1 MAAGDVNKVILV
13 GRVTRGPIIKPTK
26 AGVPQAVFGLSTTEI
41 WFDKATDSKRERT
54 TQHRIVVYGGPLVT
68 TVEKCVH
75 VNARVY
81 IEGTLEIR
89 RWVGK
94 DGTPTQNWTCEV
106 VVMGWSGRITVLNFA
121 DELTRA
127 EADGFD
133 APDAAP
139 APLSRS
145 AARYGD
151 ADDTETSGLSRF
163 LQEPD
168 DQARARRRAAGDSDT
183 QRRS

>member
-13 GRVTRGPIIKPTK
+13 GRVTRGAIIKPTK
-26 AGVPQAVFGLSTTEI
+26 AGVPQAVFGLSTTER

-54 TQHRIVVYGGPLVT
+54 TQHKIVVFGGPLVT

-75 VNARVY
+75 VGARVY

-89 RWVGK
+89 RWAGK

-121 DELTRA
+121 DELARP
-127 EADGFD
+127 EPADV
-133 APDAAP
+133 AAK
-139 APLSRS
+139 
-145 AARYGD
+145 YGD
-151 ADDTETSGLSRF
+151 GLDDSPSPSDKH
-163 LQEPD
+163 PD
-168 DQARARRRAAGDSDT
+168 MIDATKLPWLG
-183 QRRS
+183 